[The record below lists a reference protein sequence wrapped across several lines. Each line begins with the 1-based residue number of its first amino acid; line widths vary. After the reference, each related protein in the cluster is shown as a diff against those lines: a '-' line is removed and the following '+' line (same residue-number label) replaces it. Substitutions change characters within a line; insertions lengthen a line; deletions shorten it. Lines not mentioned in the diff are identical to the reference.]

1 MDRASRKAYHWL
13 SSLLAGVVVLLAACS
28 QQGDSPTAHPVGSPT
43 ATPARTATSLPA
55 SGSQDWVRFGFD
67 AARSGVNPG
76 ETALMPNTVGRLHLL
91 WQVHLPGVA
100 DSSPLLLHGLS
111 LPDGSTR
118 DVLYATSRDGRLLA
132 VDAASGAILW
142 SHQPAGPKITHS
154 SPVADPSRQYVY
166 AYGLDG
172 SLHKYRATDGMETT
186 GGGWP
191 VRITLMRDT
200 EKESSAL
207 NIANG
212 YVYVTTS
219 GYLGDAPPY
228 QGHVVAVALAD
239 ASTHVWNS
247 LCSDVH
253 RLLAA
258 SDCQVEQSG
267 IWARGGAIVD
277 PVTGNIF
284 VTTGNGP
291 YDANNGGHNFGDSII
306 ELTGD
311 GTRVLDSYTPATHE
325 QLNFTDQDLGSV
337 APGLL
342 PTIPGSTTPSLL
354 VQGGKDAIVRLLNR
368 QNLSGAGGPGH
379 IGGELQS
386 IQLGCGVYVQPAVW
400 SETSASGGAVWVI
413 VATRCA
419 LQAFRVVT
427 DSGGTTRLRQ
437 AWTADVSATSPV
449 IAGGV
454 LFVASN
460 RGVLALDPH
469 TGNRL
474 WSSQQTS
481 AGGGIGGIHWESP
494 IVIGGRLYCTDE
506 NGQLS
511 AYGIERTG

>member
-1 MDRASRKAYHWL
+1 MDRRGRRAYYWL
-13 SSLLAGVVVLLAACS
+13 SSLLAGGIVLLAACS
-28 QQGDSPTAHPVGSPT
+28 QQGGSSTTRPAGSPT
-43 ATPARTATSLPA
+43 TTPARAATSSPA
-55 SGSQDWVRFGFD
+55 AVSHDWVRFGFD

-76 ETALMPNTVGRLHLL
+76 EAALTPETVGRLHRL
-91 WQVHLPGVA
+91 WQVRLPGVA
-100 DSSPLLLHGLS
+100 DSSPILLHGLA

-118 DVLYATSRDGRLLA
+118 DVLYVTTRDGRLLA
-132 VDAASGAILW
+132 VDAASGAIIW

-154 SPVADPSRQYVY
+154 SPVADPSRQSVY

-172 SLHKYRATDGMETT
+172 SLHKYRATDGTETT

-207 NIANG
+207 NITDRNI
-212 YVYVTTS
+212 YVTTS

-228 QGHVVAVALAD
+228 QGHVVAVALAG
-239 ASTHVWNS
+239 AGTHVWNS
-247 LCSDVH
+247 LCSDLP
-253 RLLAA
+253 RLLTA
-258 SDCQVEQSG
+258 SDCRAEQSG
-267 IWARGGAIVD
+267 IWARGGAVID
-277 PVTGNIF
+277 PVTNTIF

-291 YDANNGGHNFGDSII
+291 YDANTGGHNFGDSII

-342 PTIPGSTTPSLL
+342 PAIPGSTTPRLL
-354 VQGGKDAIVRLLNR
+354 VQGGKDGIVRLLNR

-386 IQLGCGVYVQPAVW
+386 IQLGCGVFAHPAVW
-400 SETSASGGAVWVI
+400 SETSASGGTVWVM
-413 VATRCA
+413 VATQCA
-419 LQAFRVVT
+419 LHAFRAVSE
-427 DSGGTTRLRQ
+427 SGGTTRLRQ
-437 AWTADVSATSPV
+437 AWVADISATSPV
-449 IAGGV
+449 IAGGA
-454 LFVASN
+454 LFVSSN
-460 RGVLALDPH
+460 QGVVALDPH
-469 TGNRL
+469 TGKRL

-494 IVIGGRLYCTDE
+494 IVIGGRLYCSDE
-506 NGQLS
+506 DGHLS
-511 AYGIERTG
+511 AYGI